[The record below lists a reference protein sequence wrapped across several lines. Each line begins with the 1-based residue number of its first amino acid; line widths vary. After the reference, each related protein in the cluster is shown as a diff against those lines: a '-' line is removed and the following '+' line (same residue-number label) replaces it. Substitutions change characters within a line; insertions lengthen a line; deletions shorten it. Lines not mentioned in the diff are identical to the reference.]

1 MFRPLGA
8 MLWIGAVS
16 GMPTSPN
23 LLSAR
28 QDETA
33 LWTCR
38 ENTCTDCPF
47 YFSAGTGWPDC
58 PYYTGDQLTE
68 SGFPPQENGQIRI
81 YIDVPPQE
89 DDCRTLIRTPVRPND
104 VNCGGNIIIAEGATC
119 AAITID
125 NTFIASRC
133 CGLEECTDAGA
144 PGKRDTSRVGAS
156 SSGILMLHDL
166 DGNIIEPKTAALLQH
181 ADDEPSLPVQVRSA
195 ETQPT
200 KFLTKRDC
208 DGFQATRGPF
218 QSGGTN
224 YVISD
229 VVTCT
234 PTESCQATLG
244 EEVTEETT
252 FSTEVSVSDPLGI
265 VSASVGFE
273 FSESVTQ
280 SFEGSY
286 TFGPGERGYVVF
298 IPWITCVEG
307 YFTGDCS
314 DEGVQTTICGG
325 ESSGGAIKGE
335 QRPVIIR
342 G

>member
-166 DGNIIEPKTAALLQH
+166 DGNIIEPKTAALLQQKMMSRLF
-181 ADDEPSLPVQVRSA
+181 PSRSA
-195 ETQPT
+195 APKHNLPSFSRNGT
-200 KFLTKRDC
+200 
-208 DGFQATRGPF
+208 ATAFKP
-218 QSGGTN
+218 
-224 YVISD
+224 
-229 VVTCT
+229 
-234 PTESCQATLG
+234 P
-244 EEVTEETT
+244 
-252 FSTEVSVSDPLGI
+252 
-265 VSASVGFE
+265 
-273 FSESVTQ
+273 
-280 SFEGSY
+280 EGR
-286 TFGPGERGYVVF
+286 FRA
-298 IPWITCVEG
+298 VE
-307 YFTGDCS
+307 
-314 DEGVQTTICGG
+314 QTT
-325 ESSGGAIKGE
+325 SSLM
-335 QRPVIIR
+335 
-342 G
+342 

>member
-1 MFRPLGA
+1 MAQFL
-8 MLWIGAVS
+8 AV
-16 GMPTSPN
+16 M
-23 LLSAR
+23 A
-28 QDETA
+28 
-33 LWTCR
+33 
-38 ENTCTDCPF
+38 
-47 YFSAGTGWPDC
+47 GWPEC
-58 PYYTGDQLTE
+58 PYYSGEQLTDN
-68 SGFPPQENGQIRI
+68 GFPPQENGQVRI

-89 DDCRTLIRTPVRPND
+89 DNCRTLIRTPVRPND
-104 VNCGGNIIIAEGATC
+104 INCGGNIIIAEGATC
-119 AAITID
+119 AAINID

-144 PGKRDTSRVGAS
+144 PGKRDMSSRNAGP
-156 SSGILMLHDL
+156 SGILMLHDI
-166 DGNIIEPKTAALLQH
+166 DGNVIEPKTAALLQH
-181 ADDEPSLPVQVRSA
+181 MDEEPPANVQVRNA
-195 ETQPT
+195 EAG
-200 KFLTKRDC
+200 KLLTKRDC

-273 FSESVTQ
+273 FSQSVTQ
-280 SFEGSY
+280 SFSGTF

-307 YFTGDCS
+307 YFTGDCG

-335 QRPVIIR
+335 RRPVIIR

>member
-1 MFRPLGA
+1 MRQLCGHAGKIPALTVLF
-8 MLWIGAVS
+8 
-16 GMPTSPN
+16 TS
-23 LLSAR
+23 
-28 QDETA
+28 A
-33 LWTCR
+33 LER
-38 ENTCTDCPF
+38 D
-47 YFSAGTGWPDC
+47 
-58 PYYTGDQLTE
+58 
-68 SGFPPQENGQIRI
+68 GQIAHTTLMTNSRRAASH
-81 YIDVPPQE
+81 PK
-89 DDCRTLIRTPVRPND
+89 RTVKFESISMSLRRRTIVELLFARPSD
-104 VNCGGNIIIAEGATC
+104 QTTSIVAATSSSLRSATC

-133 CGLEECTDAGA
+133 CGLEECADAGA
-144 PGKRDTSRVGAS
+144 PGKRDTSRVSAS

-166 DGNIIEPKTAALLQH
+166 DGNVIEPKSAALLQH
-181 ADDEPSLPVQVRSA
+181 ADDEPSLPVHVRSA

-200 KFLTKRDC
+200 KFLTERDC
-208 DGFQATRGPF
+208 DCFQATRGPF

-252 FSTEVSVSDPLGI
+252 FSTEVPVSDPLGI

-286 TFGPGERGYVVF
+286 TFGPGERRYVVF